1 MLQKLV
7 VFKIILLEKMSVVRQ
22 RFNKAVILQYLA
34 YNFKENRIY
43 IRSFLLLGRSFFSV
57 KLQVRIFFLQFH

>member
-1 MLQKLV
+1 
-7 VFKIILLEKMSVVRQ
+7 MSVVRQ
-22 RFNKAVILQYLA
+22 RFNKVVILQYLL

-43 IRSFLLLGRSFFSV
+43 DRSFLLLGRSFFSV